1 MVAIVAEQL
10 LVGAVAYTPNVVP
23 IWEGIRDYFRGSN
36 SEMDFALYSNYG
48 RLVDSL
54 IAGHIDIAWNTNLA
68 YVRAM
73 LQTGGHC
80 TAIAQRD
87 TDVGYTTVFLAPTG
101 SGLHGAASLA
111 GKRLALGSAD
121 SAHAAI
127 LPLYFLA
134 RAGVSESDMQIIR
147 FDTDIGKHGD
157 TGRSELDAVAAV
169 LAGDADVA
177 AIGVSTWNAMGTED
191 LMSGSLEVAWQTE
204 GYCHCMFTGLDTLP
218 EQRYGPWRDNLLAMD
233 WNTPEHRKILELEG
247 LRQWVPP
254 HLDGYKPLFAAVEE
268 QGVDPRW

>member
-1 MVAIVAEQL
+1 MSDQL

-23 IWEGIRDYFRGSN
+23 IWEGIRDYFRGSDG
-36 SEMDFALYSNYG
+36 EMDFVLYSNYS
-48 RLVDSL
+48 RLVDAL
-54 IAGHIDIAWNTNLA
+54 TAGHIDLAWNTNLA

-87 TDVGYTTVFLAPTG
+87 TDVDYTTVFLAPAG
-101 SGLHGAASLA
+101 SGLHGAAALA

-134 RAGVSESDMQIIR
+134 RQGISESDLHLTR

-157 TGRSELDAVAAV
+157 TGRSELDAVEAV

-177 AIGVSTWNAMGTED
+177 AVGISTWTAMGSAD
-191 LMSGSLEVAWQTE
+191 LMAGSLEVAWQTE
-204 GYCHCMFTGLDTLP
+204 GYCHCMFTALDTLP
-218 EQRYGPWRDNLLAMD
+218 EHRYGPWRDRLLAMD
-233 WNTPEHRKILELEG
+233 WNIPEHRKILELEG
-247 LRQWVPP
+247 LRQWVRP